1 MLFLPE
7 LQAGGGGGGE
17 FGSLG
22 GLFSAS
28 EVAGLGGVWR
38 SIAVSIEIENWL
50 VLREYEF
57 VCQEM
62 EIGSLI
68 VSKDDGVIQ
77 LPKVTVWV
85 PNGRF
90 RGLKWGEKS

>member
-1 MLFLPE
+1 M
-7 LQAGGGGGGE
+7 
-17 FGSLG
+17 
-22 GLFSAS
+22 
-28 EVAGLGGVWR
+28 
-38 SIAVSIEIENWL
+38 N
-50 VLREYEF
+50 LRIGYEF
-57 VCQEM
+57 VCKEM

-90 RGLKWGEKS
+90 RDLKWEEKS